1 MQQGSEEWKQAR
13 CGRVTASRVHD
24 IVAVTRSGGF
34 TSGRK
39 NYMADLVIERL
50 TGRPAPSYQSA
61 AMLRGIETEPEA
73 RFAYAL
79 AKGVE
84 VEEVGFVPHPTIDM
98 AGCSPDG
105 LVDRDGLCEFKCPDT
120 SQMIEVLL
128 GAAPNLNYVSQCH
141 FQMACTGRQWCDLVT
156 YDNRLPPGKTPD
168 DPGMQLHIIRIHRDD
183 KIIAKL
189 DIEVEQFLIDLD
201 ATVDLLRKRYLREET
216 A

>member
-39 NYMADLVIERL
+39 NYLADLVIERL
-50 TGRPAPSYQSA
+50 TGQPAPSYQSA
-61 AMLRGIETEPEA
+61 AMAYGTECEPEA
-73 RFAYAL
+73 RLAYAL

-84 VEEVGFVPHPTIDM
+84 IEEVGFVPHPTIDM

-105 LVDRDGLCEFKCPDT
+105 LVDKDGLVEIKCPNT
-120 SQMIEVLL
+120 ATMIEVLL
-128 GAAPNLNYVSQCH
+128 GAPVNLSYASQCH

-156 YDNRLPPGKTPD
+156 YDNRLPG
-168 DPGMQLHIIRIHRDD
+168 GMRMHIQRIHRDD

-189 DIEVEQFLIDLD
+189 NIEVEQFLIDLD
-201 ATVDLLRKRYLREET
+201 ATVDLLRKRYMQE
-216 A
+216 AA